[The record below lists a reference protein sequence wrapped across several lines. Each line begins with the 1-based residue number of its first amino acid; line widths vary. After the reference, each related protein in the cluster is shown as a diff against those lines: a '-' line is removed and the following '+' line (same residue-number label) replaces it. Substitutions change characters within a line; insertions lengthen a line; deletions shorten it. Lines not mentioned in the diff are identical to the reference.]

1 MQLSVKLLFSQK
13 NANFLQINADISKIK
28 RLLVLKGI
36 FSKTKFR

>member
-13 NANFLQINADISKIK
+13 NTNFLQRNADISKIK

-36 FSKTKFR
+36 FSKTKFG